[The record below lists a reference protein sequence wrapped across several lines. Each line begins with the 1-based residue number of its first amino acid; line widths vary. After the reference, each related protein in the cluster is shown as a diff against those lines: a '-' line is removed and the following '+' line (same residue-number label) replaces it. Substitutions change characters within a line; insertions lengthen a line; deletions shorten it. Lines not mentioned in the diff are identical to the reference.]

1 MPERQAGM
9 SGTAFSGKE
18 AKEMGVLTGKKVITF
33 GDSIVDG
40 HLYKKAGFMEFVAE
54 QEGMSV
60 TKYAN
65 NGACIMPGSPIDEEG
80 LGGMILEDQIRKAAE
95 EGDDPD
101 YVVFDGGT
109 NDAYAQVMEKLGDAE
124 EACRALYAPY
134 GGSGSGASDGSA
146 LCDTF
151 YHTFA
156 GAFAGTVDTIQKNW
170 PRAKV
175 VYVAAHR
182 LGYRDRAVQEALHR
196 IEMNIC
202 AHMGVAAA
210 DLYDDCALDT
220 ADEAMCRKYSFDVLR
235 DGLPAPGE
243 EPTGTHPNFE
253 AIREFYLPI
262 VSDVLRKAEVFRLS
276 GVNWDAQDHE
286 IMLYWELPEGERKG
300 DVYEIWLDGS
310 KAGETEKTHFGLEGL
325 EEDRVYE
332 VCLRAVRGGE
342 ELQRAR
348 FYCRTKKEK
357 KRIDVTEAPYFAKGD
372 GETVNTE
379 ALQRAIDDCAPD
391 QAVYFPEGVYMT
403 GSLNLHSDM
412 ELYLDKGAV
421 LKGTAEP
428 DDYLPRRWSRFEG
441 TEMECLSGLLNLGEV
456 DHTAGPTSRNVVIR
470 GGGTIEGGGR
480 LLAERVIEAER
491 ERLKDYL
498 AELGSR
504 IEEYENADTIPG
516 RVRPRLLHIC
526 NAENISIHNVTLK
539 NGASWNVHMIYSQDI
554 VTYGCHFRSRNIWN
568 GDGWDPDSSRNCV
581 IFGCTFDT
589 GDDAVAIKAGKN
601 PEGNVINRPCEH
613 IRIFDCVCQFGHG
626 FALGSEM
633 SGGIRD
639 VRIWN
644 CDLENSANGIE
655 IKATRKR
662 GGYVKEIHAA
672 HCIVPR
678 LLFHSVGYNDDG
690 IAGPHPPVFEKCSFT
705 DIDIT
710 RSMLNE
716 AEERME
722 PCEAMELC
730 GFEEKE
736 YHLRDV
742 EFRDIRI
749 AAAEGGAPGENV
761 GDEELGIH
769 MQYCENVTFENVK
782 AIVKG

>member
-1 MPERQAGM
+1 
-9 SGTAFSGKE
+9 
-18 AKEMGVLTGKKVITF
+18 MGVLTGKKVITF

-65 NGACIMPGSPIDEEG
+65 NGACIMPGNPIDEEG

-124 EACRALYAPY
+124 RACRALCGCGDRKT
-134 GGSGSGASDGSA
+134 GGEFDRSA
-146 LCDTF
+146 LYD
-151 YHTFA
+151 TFA
-156 GAFAGTVDTIQKNW
+156 GAFAGTISAIQENW

-202 AHMGVAAA
+202 AHMGVASA
-210 DLYDDCALDT
+210 DLYDDCELDT

-243 EPTGTHPNFE
+243 EPTGTHPNLE

-262 VSDVLRKAEVFRLS
+262 VSDVLRKAEIFRFS
-276 GVNWDAQDHE
+276 GVDWDAQDHE
-286 IMLYWELPEGERKG
+286 IMLYWELPEGECKG

-348 FYCRTKKEK
+348 LYCRTKKEK
-357 KRIDVTEAPYFAKGD
+357 TRIDVTGAPYFAKGD

-441 TEMECLSGLLNLGEV
+441 TEMECLSGLLNLGKV

-498 AELGSR
+498 AELGSK

-526 NAENISIHNVTLK
+526 NAEDISIHNVSLK
-539 NGASWNVHMIYSQDI
+539 NGASWNVHMIYSQNI

-568 GDGWDPDSSRNCV
+568 GDGWDPDSSRNCT

-613 IRIFDCVCQFGHG
+613 IRIFDCICQFGHG

-749 AAAEGGAPGENV
+749 AAAEGGAPGIDV

-769 MQYCENVTFENVK
+769 MQYCENVTFANVK
-782 AIVKG
+782 AIVKE

>member
-1 MPERQAGM
+1 MPERPAGM

-124 EACRALYAPY
+124 GACRALYGCGDRKA
-134 GGSGSGASDGSA
+134 GGAFDGSA
-146 LCDTF
+146 LYD
-151 YHTFA
+151 TFA
-156 GAFAGTVDTIQKNW
+156 GAFAGTINAIQENW

-202 AHMGVAAA
+202 AHMGVASA
-210 DLYDDCALDT
+210 DLYDDCELDT

-243 EPTGTHPNFE
+243 EPTGTHPNLE

-262 VSDVLRKAEVFRLS
+262 VSDVLRKAEVFRFS

-300 DVYEIWLDGS
+300 DMYEIWLDGS

-441 TEMECLSGLLNLGEV
+441 TEMECLSGLLNLGKV

-498 AELGSR
+498 AELGSK

-526 NAENISIHNVTLK
+526 NAEDISIHNVTLK
-539 NGASWNVHMIYSQDI
+539 NGASWNVHMIYSQNI

-568 GDGWDPDSSRNCV
+568 GDGWDPDSSRNCT

-613 IRIFDCVCQFGHG
+613 IRIFDCICQFGHG

>member
-124 EACRALYAPY
+124 GACRALYGCGDRKT
-134 GGSGSGASDGSA
+134 GGAFDGSA
-146 LCDTF
+146 LYD
-151 YHTFA
+151 TFA
-156 GAFAGTVDTIQKNW
+156 GAFAGTINAIQENW

-202 AHMGVAAA
+202 AHMGVASA
-210 DLYDDCALDT
+210 DLYDDCELDT

-235 DGLPAPGE
+235 DGLLAPGE
-243 EPTGTHPNFE
+243 EPTGTHPNLE

-262 VSDVLRKAEVFRLS
+262 VSDVLRKAEVFRFS

-310 KAGETEKTHFGLEGL
+310 KVGETEKTHYGLEEL

-441 TEMECLSGLLNLGEV
+441 TEMECLSGLLNLGKV
-456 DHTAGPTSRNVVIR
+456 DHTVGPTSRNVVIR

-498 AELGSR
+498 AELGSK

-526 NAENISIHNVTLK
+526 NAEDISIHNVTLK
-539 NGASWNVHMIYSQDI
+539 NGASWNVHMIYSQNI

-568 GDGWDPDSSRNCV
+568 GDGWDPDSSRNCT

-613 IRIFDCVCQFGHG
+613 IRIFDCICQFGHG

>member
-1 MPERQAGM
+1 
-9 SGTAFSGKE
+9 
-18 AKEMGVLTGKKVITF
+18 MGVLAGKKVITF

-80 LGGMILEDQIRKAAE
+80 LGGMILEDQIRRAAE
-95 EGDDPD
+95 DGLDPD

-109 NDAYAQVMEKLGDAE
+109 NDAYEPVMDRLGDAE
-124 EACRALYAPY
+124 EASREAANEKTDDGGKINPALF
-134 GGSGSGASDGSA
+134 D
-146 LCDTF
+146 
-151 YHTFA
+151 TFA
-156 GAFAGTVDTIQKNW
+156 GAFAGTIGAIQRNW

-182 LGYRDRAVQEALHR
+182 LGYRDRGVQEALHR
-196 IEMNIC
+196 IQMNVC

-210 DLYDDCALDT
+210 DLYDECGLDT
-220 ADEAMCRKYSFDVLR
+220 ADEAMCRKYSFDVIK
-235 DGLPAPGE
+235 DGIPAPGE

-262 VSDVLRKAEVFRLS
+262 VSDVLRKAEIFRF
-276 GVNWDAQDHE
+276 GEINWDAQDHE
-286 IMLYWELPEGERKG
+286 IMLYWELPAGEQNG
-300 DVYEIWLDGS
+300 DVYEIWVNGS
-310 KAGETEKTHFGLEGL
+310 RTGETQQCHFGIKDLEA
-325 EEDRVYE
+325 DTVYE
-332 VCLRAVRGGE
+332 ISLRAMRDGE
-342 ELQRAR
+342 ELQKTRI
-348 FYCRTKKEK
+348 YCRTEQVKA
-357 KRIDVTEAPYFAKGD
+357 RIDVTQAPYFAKGD
-372 GETVNTE
+372 GETVNTK
-379 ALQRAIDDCAPD
+379 ALQRAIDDCRPD
-391 QAVYFPEGVYMT
+391 QAVYFPEGIYMT
-403 GSLNLHSDM
+403 GSLKLHSDM

-428 DDYLPRRWSRFEG
+428 DDYLPRIWSRFEG
-441 TEMECLSGLLNLGEV
+441 TEMECLSGLLNLGEI
-456 DHTAGPTSRNVVIR
+456 DHTAGATSWNVVIR

-498 AELGSR
+498 AELGSK

-526 NAENISIHNVTLK
+526 NAENISMHNVTLK
-539 NGASWNVHMIYSQDI
+539 NGASWNVHMIYSENI

-568 GDGWDPDSSRNCV
+568 GDGWDPDSSRNCT

-644 CDLENSANGIE
+644 CDLVNSANGIE

-662 GGYVKEIHAA
+662 GGYVKDIHAV

-710 RSMLNE
+710 RSKLNE
-716 AEERME
+716 AEECME

-730 GFEEKE
+730 GFEEEK

-742 EFRDIRI
+742 AFRNIRI
-749 AAAEGGAPGENV
+749 AAAEGAEC
-761 GDEELGIH
+761 GDDGIH

-782 AIVKG
+782 TGFVGGTDEWITSENRGLF

>member
-1 MPERQAGM
+1 MTMPERQAGM

-124 EACRALYAPY
+124 GACRALYGCGDRKT
-134 GGSGSGASDGSA
+134 GGAFDGSA
-146 LCDTF
+146 LYD
-151 YHTFA
+151 TFA
-156 GAFAGTVDTIQKNW
+156 GAFAGTINAIQENW

-202 AHMGVAAA
+202 AHMGVASA
-210 DLYDDCALDT
+210 DLYDDCELDT

-235 DGLPAPGE
+235 DGLLAPGE
-243 EPTGTHPNFE
+243 EPTGTHPNLE

-262 VSDVLRKAEVFRLS
+262 VSDVLRKAEVFRFS

-310 KAGETEKTHFGLEGL
+310 KVGETEKTHYGLEEL

-441 TEMECLSGLLNLGEV
+441 TEMECLSGLLNLGKV
-456 DHTAGPTSRNVVIR
+456 DHTVGPTSRNVVIR

-498 AELGSR
+498 AELGSK

-526 NAENISIHNVTLK
+526 NAEDISIHNVTLK
-539 NGASWNVHMIYSQDI
+539 NGASWNVHMIYSQNI

-568 GDGWDPDSSRNCV
+568 GDGWDPDSSRNCT

-613 IRIFDCVCQFGHG
+613 IRIFDCICQFGHG

>member
-1 MPERQAGM
+1 
-9 SGTAFSGKE
+9 
-18 AKEMGVLTGKKVITF
+18 
-33 GDSIVDG
+33 
-40 HLYKKAGFMEFVAE
+40 
-54 QEGMSV
+54 
-60 TKYAN
+60 
-65 NGACIMPGSPIDEEG
+65 
-80 LGGMILEDQIRKAAE
+80 
-95 EGDDPD
+95 
-101 YVVFDGGT
+101 
-109 NDAYAQVMEKLGDAE
+109 
-124 EACRALYAPY
+124 
-134 GGSGSGASDGSA
+134 
-146 LCDTF
+146 
-151 YHTFA
+151 
-156 GAFAGTVDTIQKNW
+156 
-170 PRAKV
+170 
-175 VYVAAHR
+175 
-182 LGYRDRAVQEALHR
+182 
-196 IEMNIC
+196 
-202 AHMGVAAA
+202 
-210 DLYDDCALDT
+210 
-220 ADEAMCRKYSFDVLR
+220 
-235 DGLPAPGE
+235 
-243 EPTGTHPNFE
+243 
-253 AIREFYLPI
+253 
-262 VSDVLRKAEVFRLS
+262 
-276 GVNWDAQDHE
+276 
-286 IMLYWELPEGERKG
+286 MLYWELPAGEQNG
-300 DVYEIWLDGS
+300 DVYEIWVNGS
-310 KAGETEKTHFGLEGL
+310 RTGETQQCHFGIKDLEA
-325 EEDRVYE
+325 DTVYE
-332 VCLRAVRGGE
+332 ISLRAMRDGE
-342 ELQRAR
+342 ELQKTRI
-348 FYCRTKKEK
+348 YCRTKQVKT
-357 KRIDVTEAPYFAKGD
+357 RIDVTQAPYFAKGD
-372 GETVNTE
+372 GKTVNTE
-379 ALQRAIDDCAPD
+379 TLQRAIDDCAPD
-391 QAVYFPEGVYMT
+391 QAVYFPEGIYMT
-403 GSLNLHSDM
+403 GSLKLHSDM

-428 DDYLPRRWSRFEG
+428 DDYLPRIWSRFEG
-441 TEMECLSGLLNLGEV
+441 TEMECLSGLLNLGEI
-456 DHTAGPTSRNVVIR
+456 DHTAGATSWNVVIR

-498 AELGSR
+498 AELGSK

-539 NGASWNVHMIYSQDI
+539 NGASWNVHMIYSENI

-568 GDGWDPDSSRNCV
+568 GDGWDPDSSRNCT

-662 GGYVKEIHAA
+662 GGYVKDIHAV

-710 RSMLNE
+710 RSKLNE
-716 AEERME
+716 AEECME

-730 GFEEKE
+730 GFEEGK

-742 EFRDIRI
+742 AFRNIRI
-749 AAAEGGAPGENV
+749 AAAEGAEC
-761 GDEELGIH
+761 GDDGIH

-782 AIVKG
+782 TGFVGGTDEWITSENRGLF

>member
-1 MPERQAGM
+1 
-9 SGTAFSGKE
+9 
-18 AKEMGVLTGKKVITF
+18 MGVLTGKKVLTF

-60 TKYAN
+60 RKYAN
-65 NGACIMPGSPIDEEG
+65 NGACVMPGNPVDEEG

-95 EGDDPD
+95 DGHDPD

-109 NDAYAQVMEKLGDAE
+109 NDAYAPVMEKLGDAE
-124 EACRALYAPY
+124 EACRALY
-134 GGSGSGASDGSA
+134 GGNGASDRSA

-151 YHTFA
+151 YDTFA
-156 GAFAGTVDTIQKNW
+156 GAFAGTVHAVQKNW

-262 VSDVLRKAEVFRLS
+262 VSDVLRRAEGFRFS
-276 GVNWDAQDHE
+276 GINWDAQDHG
-286 IMLYWELPEGERKG
+286 IMLYWELLEGERKG
-300 DVYEIWLDGS
+300 DVYEVWLDGA
-310 KAGETEKTHFGLEGL
+310 KAGETEKSHFGLEEL
-325 EEDRVYE
+325 EKDRVYE
-332 VCLRAVRGGE
+332 VCLRAVRDGE
-342 ELQRAR
+342 ELQKVR
-348 FYCRTKKEK
+348 FYCQTKKENT
-357 KRIDVTEAPYFAKGD
+357 RIDVTQAPYFAKGD

-379 ALQRAIDDCAPD
+379 AIQRAIDDCAPD
-391 QAVYFPEGVYMT
+391 QAVYFPEGVYMA

-526 NAENISIHNVTLK
+526 NAENISISNVTLK

-554 VTYGCHFRSRNIWN
+554 VTYGCHFQSRNIWN
-568 GDGWDPDSSRNCV
+568 GDG
-581 IFGCTFDT
+581 
-589 GDDAVAIKAGKN
+589 
-601 PEGNVINRPCEH
+601 
-613 IRIFDCVCQFGHG
+613 
-626 FALGSEM
+626 
-633 SGGIRD
+633 
-639 VRIWN
+639 
-644 CDLENSANGIE
+644 
-655 IKATRKR
+655 
-662 GGYVKEIHAA
+662 
-672 HCIVPR
+672 
-678 LLFHSVGYNDDG
+678 
-690 IAGPHPPVFEKCSFT
+690 
-705 DIDIT
+705 
-710 RSMLNE
+710 
-716 AEERME
+716 
-722 PCEAMELC
+722 
-730 GFEEKE
+730 
-736 YHLRDV
+736 
-742 EFRDIRI
+742 
-749 AAAEGGAPGENV
+749 
-761 GDEELGIH
+761 
-769 MQYCENVTFENVK
+769 
-782 AIVKG
+782 

>member
-1 MPERQAGM
+1 
-9 SGTAFSGKE
+9 
-18 AKEMGVLTGKKVITF
+18 MGVLTGKKVLTF

-65 NGACIMPGSPIDEEG
+65 NGACVMPGHPVDEEG

-95 EGDDPD
+95 NGLDPD

-109 NDAYAQVMEKLGDAE
+109 NDAYAPVMEKLGDAE
-124 EACRALYAPY
+124 EACRALCALC
-134 GGSGSGASDGSA
+134 GGSRSGRDSKTDGASDGSA
-146 LCDTF
+146 LDYP
-151 YHTFA
+151 YHTFS
-156 GAFAGTVDTIQKNW
+156 GAFAGTVDAIQKNW

-175 VYVAAHR
+175 IYVAAHR

-196 IEMNIC
+196 IEMNLC
-202 AHMGVAAA
+202 AHMGVTAA

-220 ADEAMCRKYSFDVLR
+220 ADEAMCRKYSFDMLR

-262 VSDVLRKAEVFRLS
+262 VSDVLRKAEVFRFS
-276 GVNWDAQDHE
+276 GISWDAQDHE

-498 AELGSR
+498 AELGSK

-526 NAENISIHNVTLK
+526 NAEDISIHNVTLK
-539 NGASWNVHMIYSQDI
+539 NGASWNVHMIYSQNI

-568 GDGWDPDSSRNCV
+568 GDGWDPDSSRNCT

-613 IRIFDCVCQFGHG
+613 IRIFDCICQFGHG